1 MTGTMNSLNIAQD
14 QLKHNL
20 VMGTPESRAKY
31 HNAAKDTEYNFD
43 PKLDKD
49 VITSQRSLVNAEES
63 LGKTFDYSIFNLI
76 LHPIQSAH
84 QLVATNIITQRPMP
98 QSSQE
103 TTLCQTLVLTMMS
116 WELPTASK
124 LLRTN

>member
-63 LGKTFDYSIFNLI
+63 LGKTFDIQLDSSSDPICSSAGCYQYNHPKTNATVIPRDYFVPNFGVDHDVMGTANSIKI
-76 LHPIQSAH
+76 AED
-84 QLVATNIITQRPMP
+84 QL
-98 QSSQE
+98 
-103 TTLCQTLVLTMMS
+103 
-116 WELPTASK
+116 K
-124 LLRTN
+124 H